1 MDTTFTIT
9 GTQTDQ
15 PFYISLNKKRRNT
28 LQNRLTIINFLVHFS
43 CFLFTI
49 TQPFIASG
57 IGISFFLFHSI
68 LIFGFRKLNSAV
80 VDGEHLIIKN
90 YKHES
95 LITPLAQ
102 IQRVEYTR
110 IGKNI
115 MAKVHFNLD
124 GLHHRSRII
133 IDNKTY
139 LDIKAL
145 FDQHIKT
152 RKKGRPISRVL
163 SVKK

>member
-1 MDTTFTIT
+1 MGTSFTIS
-9 GTQTDQ
+9 GTNTDQ

-28 LQNRLTIINFLVHFS
+28 LQNRLTLINFLIHFGL
-43 CFLFTI
+43 FLGTI
-49 TQPFIASG
+49 AQPFIASV
-57 IGISFFLFHSI
+57 IGFSFFASHSF
-68 LIFGFRKLNSAV
+68 LVFWFRSLHSAV

-90 YKHES
+90 FKHES
-95 LITPLAQ
+95 LITPMTQ
-102 IQRVEYTR
+102 ILRVEYTR

-115 MAKVHFNLD
+115 LAKVHFNLD
-124 GLHHRSRII
+124 GIHHRTRII

-145 FDQHIKT
+145 FDQNIVS
-152 RKKGRPISRVL
+152 RKKGRSVSRVL